1 MKTNKKV
8 ILGFAMAMIFS
19 LALMQGVAT
28 TSNKQD
34 VNLQQVSIGAGYMA
48 GETEGGDSGAW
59 GAVSTMAAGTASG
72 MATVGVGAAVL
83 TTTNPVGWGY
93 WAITGVVAL

>member
-28 TSNKQD
+28 TSNKQN
-34 VNLQQVSIGAGYMA
+34 VSLQQVSAGCAYMA
-48 GETEGGDSGAW
+48 GESEGGEAAAWYAAAAMSG
-59 GAVSTMAAGTASG
+59 GVAVNV
-72 MATVGVGAAVL
+72 ATGGSFL
-83 TTTNPVGWGY
+83 WWNPVGWG
-93 WAITGVVAL
+93 AFGVAAGAAL